1 MYLVSIKNQNR
12 EETAAE
18 VQALL
23 TRYGENITTR
33 LGIRDPKNDKKGII
47 IVTYNQEDVEDFI
60 EDLNKIHEVE
70 VNYMEV

>member
-1 MYLVSIKNQNR
+1 MYLISIKNQNR
-12 EETAAE
+12 KETAAE

-33 LGIRDPKNDKKGII
+33 LGIRDPENDKKGII
-47 IVTYNQEDVEDFI
+47 IVTYNQEDVENFI

-70 VNYMEV
+70 VNYMDV

>member
-1 MYLVSIKNQNR
+1 MYLISIKNQNR
-12 EETAAE
+12 KETAAE

-33 LGIRDPKNDKKGII
+33 LGIRDPENDKKGII
-47 IVTYNQEDVEDFI
+47 IVTYNQEDVENFI